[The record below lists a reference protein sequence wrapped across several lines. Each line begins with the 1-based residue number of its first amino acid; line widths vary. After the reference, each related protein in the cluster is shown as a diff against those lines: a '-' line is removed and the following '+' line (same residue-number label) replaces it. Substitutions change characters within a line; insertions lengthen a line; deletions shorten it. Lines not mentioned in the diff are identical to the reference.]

1 MKEQACIECLL
12 LARCSLH
19 IISFNPQ
26 GSLRARK
33 CSVSPRA
40 FALTQHLRLPHAL
53 GQEPGSC
60 SLFLPLPPPSPH
72 LLHQASQPGPLQHF
86 SQVPLPSPSSLL
98 LAPLTR
104 RMAWLPP
111 NWPSCIHGVPLHALL
126 CGYPECILKRVN
138 QILSFPCFL
147 LSMLLPGLL
156 GGMGETPHPWASSF
170 ATCPLTLGTSATRP
184 PSFWSPRL
192 FAPLPTLPPMLFPN
206 SLCEHLLLTLGLPAQ
221 RPPPQGGLPRSLRHF
236 CLCHSLVSFL
246 SCLHSSAHN
255 L

>member
-26 GSLRARK
+26 GSLRTRK

-86 SQVPLPSPSSLL
+86 SQVPLPLSTFSTPGTSHQEDGVAASK
-98 LAPLTR
+98 LAFLHSRGPPPCPPL
-104 RMAWLPP
+104 WE
-111 NWPSCIHGVPLHALL
+111 S
-126 CGYPECILKRVN
+126 RVHFKKGKSDPF
-138 QILSFPCFL
+138 IPL
-147 LSMLLPGLL
+147 LSPFHASPWTAWGW
-156 GGMGETPHPWASSF
+156 GDPPHPWASSF
-170 ATCPLTLGTSATRP
+170 ATCLLTLGTSATRP

-221 RPPPQGGLPRSLRHF
+221 QPPPQGGLPRSLRHF